1 MQLHH
6 LKPTTERKSSKRVGR
21 GGKRGTTSGGGT
33 KGQKGRAGAGVRAGF
48 RGGDNRIW
56 QMFPKNRGASK
67 KHGNKKPHRKHRLYQ
82 VHRSKFAVA
91 NLSDLNVLEHGTV
104 VTPEMLEER
113 GIVASAGKGVKI
125 LSTGELKKKLTFKGF
140 VFSKLAQAK
149 IEKAGGLIE

>member
-6 LKPTTERKSSKRVGR
+6 LKPKTERKSSKRVGR

-48 RGGDNRIW
+48 RGGDNRVW

-82 VHRSKFAVA
+82 VHNSKPVVT
-91 NLSDLNVLEHGTV
+91 NLSDLNILEHGTV
-104 VTPEMLEER
+104 VTPEVLVEK
-113 GIVASAGKGVKI
+113 GIIASIGKGVKI
-125 LSTGELKKKLTFKGF
+125 LSTGELNRKLTFKGF
-140 VFSKLAQAK
+140 VFSESAKAK
-149 IEKAGGLIE
+149 IEKSGGSIE